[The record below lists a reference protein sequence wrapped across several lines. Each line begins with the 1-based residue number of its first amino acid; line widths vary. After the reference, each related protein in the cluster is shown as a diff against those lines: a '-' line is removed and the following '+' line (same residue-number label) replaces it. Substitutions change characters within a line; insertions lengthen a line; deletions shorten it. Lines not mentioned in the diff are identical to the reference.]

1 MSDDKRLPAKTQRVP
16 GPHMSALPT
25 TGLPV
30 NPPTFVTAFV
40 ANLQMKVSAHLY
52 KRMNEIAAQHLQ
64 LQSTMLAIDR
74 VRMDRESALAEWDDI
89 DARIAHEQDGR
100 EHQRRLDR
108 SRREDDLEDVEY
120 RRRLRRR
127 QEEREEHEHRLA
139 MQRLTTALDP
149 AKAPVENNAVA
160 QARANL
166 KVRRE
171 LDELIREE
179 TARIQ
184 EDASFSQAER
194 DERIMQT
201 RAAISQFAQ
210 HLAATGELPEDLR
223 KEMLEAF
230 NRT

>member
-1 MSDDKRLPAKTQRVP
+1 MSDDKRLPAKINQTQ
-16 GPHMSALPT
+16 GPHLPALPT
-25 TGLPV
+25 TTLPV
-30 NPPTFVTAFV
+30 TPPTFVTAFV

-52 KRMNEIAAQHLQ
+52 KRMNEIATQHLQ

-74 VRMDRESALAEWDDI
+74 VRLDRESALAEWDDI

-108 SRREDDLEDVEY
+108 ARREDDIEEVEH

-139 MQRLTTALDP
+139 MQRLTTA
-149 AKAPVENNAVA
+149 
-160 QARANL
+160 RANL
-166 KVRRE
+166 KMRRE
-171 LDELIREE
+171 LDDLIREE

-184 EDASFSQAER
+184 QDTSLSPAER
-194 DERIMQT
+194 DERVMQT

-210 HLAATGELPEDLR
+210 HLAATGELPEDMR
-223 KEMLEAF
+223 KEMLDAF
-230 NRT
+230 NRA

>member
-1 MSDDKRLPAKTQRVP
+1 MSDDKRLPAKIPQTQ
-16 GPHMSALPT
+16 GPHMPALPT
-25 TGLPV
+25 TTLPV

-52 KRMNEIAAQHLQ
+52 KRMNEIATQHLQ

-74 VRMDRESALAEWDDI
+74 VRLDRESALAEWDDI

-108 SRREDDLEDVEY
+108 ARREDDIEEVEH

-149 AKAPVENNAVA
+149 AKAPTENNAVA

-166 KVRRE
+166 KMRRE
-171 LDELIREE
+171 LDDLIREE
-179 TARIQ
+179 TTRIQ
-184 EDASFSQAER
+184 QDMTLSPAER
-194 DERIMQT
+194 DERVMQT

-210 HLAATGELPEDLR
+210 HLAATGELPEDMR
-223 KEMLEAF
+223 KEMLDAF
-230 NRT
+230 NRA